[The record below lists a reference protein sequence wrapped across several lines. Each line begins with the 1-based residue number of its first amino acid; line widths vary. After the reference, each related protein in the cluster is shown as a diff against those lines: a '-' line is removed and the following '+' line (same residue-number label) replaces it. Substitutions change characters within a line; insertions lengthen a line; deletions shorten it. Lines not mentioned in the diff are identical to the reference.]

1 MPSYFRQVPD
11 FEYVSRDSEQRQ
23 ISEYAT
29 VKNLFRRGKL
39 REDIFGNL
47 NFFTKY
53 KIIGDER
60 PDNVAFKLYGDS
72 TLDWVV
78 LLSNNILNIQTEWP
92 MTQRLFD
99 EVMLEKYGSYDNLYN
114 GIHHH
119 ETTEVRDSTGRIVI
133 RNGLR
138 ISPTWK
144 TNGNFVEI
152 VNSQIA
158 VISSGDSVNPSSTV
172 TVYLTAKSLDTNEDL
187 PNGIPGLEIG
197 DQVAINNVTDNQYN
211 GRQVVTEILDKSDDD
226 VVTGFRYELPFVPNI
241 ASPAAAGK
249 EEVLFLVPETS
260 TVTANSYY
268 YEYWDAGLGYSV
280 YVPSD
285 SFVTTVTNHE
295 YELQIQED
303 RRNIFALKPRYLNVV
318 FNDLDDIMPYR
329 KGGSQYVNATLK
341 RGENIRLFE

>member
-1 MPSYFRQVPD
+1 MARPYFRQVPN
-11 FEYVSRDSEQRQ
+11 FEYVSRNSGEQN
-23 ISEYAT
+23 ISDYVD
-29 VKNLFRRGKL
+29 VKNLFKRGKL

-47 NFFTKY
+47 NYFTKY

-92 MTQRLFD
+92 MTQRTFD
-99 EVMLEKYGSYDNLYN
+99 QVMLEKYGSYENLYS
-114 GIHHH
+114 GIHHY
-119 ETTEVRDSTGRIVI
+119 ETEEVRDSKGRIVL
-133 RNGLR
+133 RSGLR

-172 TVYLTAKSLDTNEDL
+172 TVYLV
-187 PNGIPGLEIG
+187 NGIPELEVG
-197 DQVAINNVTDNQYN
+197 DQVAINNVTENQYN
-211 GRQVVTEILDKSDDD
+211 GRQVVTEILAQNGN
-226 VVTGFRYELPFVPNI
+226 VVTGFRYELPFTPLI
-241 ASPAAAGK
+241 ASPTLSDPRK

-260 TVTANSYY
+260 SVTANSYY

-280 YVPSD
+280 YVPST

-303 RRNIFALKPRYLNVV
+303 RRNIFALKPRYLNVL
-318 FNDLDDIMPYR
+318 FNDLDSIMPYK

-341 RGENIRLFE
+341 KGENIRLFE

>member
-1 MPSYFRQVPD
+1 MSRPYFRQVPN
-11 FEYVSRDSEQRQ
+11 FEYVSRNAGEQN
-23 ISEYAT
+23 ISDYVA
-29 VKNLFRRGKL
+29 VKNLFKRGKI

-47 NFFTKY
+47 NYFTKY
-53 KIIGDER
+53 NIIGDER

-92 MTQRLFD
+92 MTQRTFD
-99 EVMLEKYGSYDNLYN
+99 QVMLEKYGSYDNLYS
-114 GIHHH
+114 GIHHY

-172 TVYLTAKSLDTNEDL
+172 TVYLV
-187 PNGIPGLEIG
+187 NGIPGLETG

-211 GRQVVTEILDKSDDD
+211 GRQVVTEILAQSGN
-226 VVTGFRYELPFVPNI
+226 VVTGFRYELPFTPNI
-241 ASPAAAGK
+241 ASPTLSNPRK

-280 YVPSD
+280 YVPST
-285 SFVTTVTNHE
+285 SFVTSVTNHE

-303 RRNIFALKPRYLNVV
+303 RRNIFALKPQYLNVV
-318 FNDLDDIMPYR
+318 FNDLDDIMPYK
-329 KGGSQYVNATLK
+329 KGSTQYVNATLK

>member
-1 MPSYFRQVPD
+1 MSRPYFRQVPN
-11 FEYVSRDSEQRQ
+11 FEYVSRNAGEQN
-23 ISEYAT
+23 ISDYVE
-29 VKNLFRRGKL
+29 VKNLFKRGKL

-53 KIIGDER
+53 KIVGDER
-60 PDNVAFKLYGDS
+60 PDNVAYKLYGDS

-92 MTQRLFD
+92 MTQRTFD
-99 EVMLEKYGSYDNLYN
+99 QVMLEKYGSYDNLYS
-114 GIHHH
+114 GIHHY
-119 ETTEVRDSTGRIVI
+119 ETTEVRDSNGRIVL
-133 RNGLR
+133 RSGLR

-172 TVYLTAKSLDTNEDL
+172 TVYLV
-187 PNGIPGLEIG
+187 NGIPGLEIG

-211 GRQVVTEILDKSDDD
+211 GRQVVTEILAQNGNI
-226 VVTGFRYELPFVPNI
+226 VNGFRYELPFIPNI
-241 ASPAAAGK
+241 ASPILADPRK

-280 YVPSD
+280 YVPANN
-285 SFVTTVTNHE
+285 FVTTVTNHE

-303 RRNIFALKPRYLNVV
+303 RRNIFTLKPRYLNVV
-318 FNDLDDIMPYR
+318 FNDLDDIMPYK